1 MKRLTLLQ
9 PLVAGLVFLLLN
21 ACAPGT
27 PATDTRHLAR
37 YVEQDGKTGVTGQ
50 VTLGEKGAPLSDAY
64 VSLYP
69 GAFSNLL
76 GPPQYISGPSDDQG
90 RYQIDNIQPGTYYV
104 VARKRQSGQ
113 PAGPLSPGDYY
124 SEHQR
129 ITTEVRPG
137 KMSLVDLPV
146 VTIKAPM
153 LFKRSVGEVRTDTGI
168 RGKLTDTKGQ
178 PVAGSFAIAYL
189 DEDVKRAPDFASTL
203 ADQEGRFV
211 LYLPQG
217 GTYYLA
223 ARVHAWDMP
232 RPGELYGLHGG
243 DAPQPLKITD
253 GEFIEE
259 MHLVMKPFEGEYK
272 PEKSRRPF

>member
-1 MKRLTLLQ
+1 MKRALLLQ
-9 PLVAGLVFLLLN
+9 SLLIALAMMLLN
-21 ACAPGT
+21 GCLPAAP
-27 PATDTRHLAR
+27 PSETRHLTH
-37 YVEQDGKTGVTGQ
+37 YTEQDGKTGVTGQ
-50 VTLGEKGAPLSDAY
+50 VLLRENAAPLQSAY

-76 GPPQYISGPSDDQG
+76 GPPQFISGPTDAQG
-90 RYQIDNIQPGTYYV
+90 RYQIEDVPPGTYYV

-113 PAGPLSPGDYY
+113 PTGPLSPGDYY

-129 ITTEVRPG
+129 ITTEVISG
-137 KMSLVDLPV
+137 KLAVVDLPV

-168 RGKLTDTKGQ
+168 RGKLTDAQGH
-178 PVAGSFAIAYL
+178 PVSGSFAIAY
-189 DEDVKRAPDFASTL
+189 EDADIKRAPDYASTL

-211 LYLPQG
+211 LYLPKG

-232 RPGELYGLHGG
+232 RPGELYGMHGE
-243 DAPQPLKITD
+243 DEPRPLDIAD
-253 GEFIEE
+253 GQFIEDL
-259 MHLVMKPFEGEYK
+259 HIVMKPFEGEYK